1 MVKRIIIA
9 ILLLPAAEIAAF
21 VLVAALIGWA
31 GALLLMLATTLAGI
45 LVLRHSGRGGIT
57 RFRVAVSAGEI
68 TATEMNSAGFL
79 TVLGGLLL
87 VLPGFLTDLVGAAL
101 LIAPVRRW
109 LGSVFRAWFESWLQ
123 TGAAGRSRKD
133 PSVIDLSPDEWK
145 QEPQRKL
152 PRRSK
157 KPKPD

>member
-1 MVKRIIIA
+1 
-9 ILLLPAAEIAAF
+9 
-21 VLVAALIGWA
+21 VLVAAFVGIT
-31 GALLLMLATTLAGI
+31 GAVLLMVATTLAGI
-45 LVLRHSGRGGIT
+45 LVLRHSGRGGIS
-57 RFRVAVSAGEI
+57 RFRVAVADGEI
-68 TATEMNSAGFL
+68 TASEVNSAGFL

-109 LGSVFRAWFESWLQ
+109 LGSVFHAWFKSWLQ
-123 TGAAGRSRKD
+123 TGAGGRRRTD

-145 QEPQRKL
+145 QEPERKL

>member
-45 LVLRHSGRGGIT
+45 LVLRHSGRGGIA
-57 RFRVAVSAGEI
+57 RFRVAVSDGEI

-87 VLPGFLTDLVGAAL
+87 VLPGFLTDLLGAAL

-123 TGAAGRSRKD
+123 TGATGRNRKD

-152 PRRSK
+152 PRRPK